1 MPNAA
6 VVFKDSDMGVVSRVL
21 TVVADRV
28 WRRFEASGADPETAQ
43 ARVLSD
49 LVRQAAATE
58 WGREVGLAEVRTPE
72 DFRRRVPVSS
82 YEAASPLW
90 HRAFDG
96 ARDVTWPGH
105 VRYFAASSGTTAG
118 NKLIPVTRDA
128 IRSNRRAGTI
138 LAAVLSRRGGAEAL
152 AGGKFLYLGGCTNL
166 KARGQSLCGDAS
178 GIMARHIPF
187 YARGRRL
194 PSPEIGA
201 IEDWEE
207 RIARIVGSSL
217 DADVRAMGACPSW
230 AAILFKELRREA
242 ESRGRGSTPVGRLW
256 PNFSH
261 FVSYGMA
268 FEPYRSA
275 FEEYIGRPV
284 DYIDTYSSSEGGMT
298 AIQDEPGGPMR
309 LVVDNGVFF
318 EFIPAD
324 VAQPPS
330 AVATPEGGR
339 ATRLALGE
347 VETGR
352 DYSMVL
358 STNGGI
364 WAYPLGDVVRFV
376 SLRPPRIAFVGR
388 TQIDLSAF
396 GEHVTMEMIETAMAA
411 ACHKTGAVVAD
422 YTVAPRFPSPDHSR
436 PAHRW
441 LVEFDRPPAD
451 ADVFMAA
458 IDSSIRAACEDY
470 EAHRRGDYGLEP
482 PILVPVPQGTFY
494 AWMKSRGRL
503 GGQNKVPRVVRS
515 AEMAEELLAIAK
527 AKQL

>member
-1 MPNAA
+1 
-6 VVFKDSDMGVVSRVL
+6 MGVVARVL
-21 TVVADRV
+21 TAVADRV
-28 WRRFEASGADPETAQ
+28 WRRFEAAGADPETAQ
-43 ARVLSD
+43 ARVLAD
-49 LVRQAAATE
+49 LVRRAANTE
-58 WGREVGLAEVRTPE
+58 WGRQVGLAEVRSPE
-72 DFRRRVPVSS
+72 DFRRRVPIMP
-82 YEAASPLW
+82 YESASPLW

-96 ARDVTWPGH
+96 GRDVTWPGH

-128 IRSNRRAGTI
+128 IRSNRRSGMV
-138 LAAVLSRRGGAEAL
+138 LAAVLARRGGAGAL
-152 AGGKFLYLGGCTNL
+152 AGGKFLYMGGCTTL
-166 KARGQSLCGDAS
+166 KTRGQCLWGDAS
-178 GIMARHIPF
+178 GIMARHLPF

-194 PSPEIGA
+194 PTPDIAA

-207 RIARIVGSSL
+207 RIARIVRTSL

-242 ESRGRGSTPVGRLW
+242 EARGRGPLPVGRLW
-256 PNFSH
+256 PGLSH

-268 FEPYRSA
+268 FEPYRPA

-284 DYIDTYSSSEGGMT
+284 DYVDTYSSSEGGMT
-298 AIQDEPGGPMR
+298 AIQEEPGGPLR
-309 LVVDNGVFF
+309 LIVDNGVFF
-318 EFIPAD
+318 EFVPAD

-330 AVATPEGGR
+330 AVTTPEGGR
-339 ATRLALGE
+339 ATPRLALGE

-352 DYSMVL
+352 NYSMVL

-376 SLRPPRIAFVGR
+376 SLRPPLIAFAGR
-388 TQIDLSAF
+388 TQINLSAF
-396 GEHVTMEMIETAMAA
+396 GEHVTLEMIETAMAA
-411 ACHKTGAVVAD
+411 ACHQTGAVVAD
-422 YTVAPRFPSPDHSR
+422 YTVAPRFPSPDQPR

-451 ADVFMAA
+451 AAAFMAA

-470 EAHRRGDYGLEP
+470 EAHRHGDFGLEP
-482 PILVPVPQGTFY
+482 PVLVPVPPGTFY

-515 AEMAEELLAIAK
+515 AEMAEELLAMARRT
-527 AKQL
+527 A